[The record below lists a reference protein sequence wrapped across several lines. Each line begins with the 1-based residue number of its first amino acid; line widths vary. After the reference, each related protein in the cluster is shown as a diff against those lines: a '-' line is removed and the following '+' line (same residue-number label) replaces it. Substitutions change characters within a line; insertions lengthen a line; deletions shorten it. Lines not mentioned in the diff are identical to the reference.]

1 MAIFRYYTPIGGVEG
16 PNGYPINR
24 PIQSD
29 SKNTLGT
36 ILEVCISKRLT
47 DIPKDTQ
54 LLRALFTSQKLSEVQ
69 ISLFRILSE
78 FTCELVIL
86 AFSAVLKVLFRC
98 RTLYLF

>member
-1 MAIFRYYTPIGGVEG
+1 MELRFNISQSEKHPYIRAILAIFRYYTPIGGVEG

-54 LLRALFTSQKLSEVQ
+54 LLRAL
-69 ISLFRILSE
+69 
-78 FTCELVIL
+78 L
-86 AFSAVLKVLFRC
+86 AFK
-98 RTLYLF
+98 YLNLRFQNL